1 VPLLVS
7 VPWLPRAHGRRTAAL
22 VELVDVFPTL
32 SALAGLPDPTIHPGD
47 APLDGISLLPLFSA
61 GTGTGTGTGT
71 ETNESGKRK
80 GRPFAISQYPRCPVN
95 QTDPALL
102 WQDNWCIEVSSSNFS
117 WMGYSIRNDSWRYTA
132 WFSWDGDALLPR
144 IPSDPVN
151 GSHGFYDE
159 LFASANASA
168 VSSSSSGMD
177 FDESDV
183 VEVRAVYP
191 GVARALFDVL
201 VAAIQGSGTDVR
213 RIATDLK

>member
-1 VPLLVS
+1 MPLLVS

-47 APLDGISLLPLFSA
+47 APLDGISLLPLFS
-61 GTGTGTGTGT
+61 
-71 ETNESGKRK
+71 NESGKRK
-80 GRPFAISQYPRCPVN
+80 FAISQYPRCPVN

-191 GVARALFDVL
+191 GVACALFDVL
-201 VAAIQGSGTDVR
+201 VAAVQGSGSDVR
-213 RIATDLK
+213 RI

>member
-1 VPLLVS
+1 MHSRCTALLAAYSPRHALRTDHGWSLGENGEWRKFHLSELGTRVPLLVS

-61 GTGTGTGTGT
+61 GTGTGT

-117 WMGYSIRNDSWRYTA
+117 WMGYSIRNVGRRCA
-132 WFSWDGDALLPR
+132 APQ
-144 IPSDPVN
+144 DPVR
-151 GSHGFYDE
+151 SCQW
-159 LFASANASA
+159 LSRLLR
-168 VSSSSSGMD
+168 
-177 FDESDV
+177 
-183 VEVRAVYP
+183 RAVCK
-191 GVARALFDVL
+191 RERLRRLFVE
-201 VAAIQGSGTDVR
+201 
-213 RIATDLK
+213 